1 MFERI
6 RDEIIAIN
14 GGKKNDYGKDHM
26 KINFNSDDNLPLSK
40 PLKFNLMTITI
51 RHIFAED
58 GKLYPQVFLD
68 DTLYQK

>member
-14 GGKKNDYGKDHM
+14 GGKKNDHEKDHM

-51 RHIFAED
+51 RYIFAED